1 MASFT
6 TLYSGSSGNC
16 GLVQCGQK
24 YLLIDMGKSCR
35 ITLNALKELGLA
47 LSDLEGILVTH
58 EHSDHIKGLQVF
70 LKNHPVPLYAG
81 ADTLDALDAMGVLP
95 AGLETQAVEGRTLDV
110 GGFEVTAFP
119 TSHDVPCCGYRI
131 HTPDGR
137 VMAIATDLGQLTTP
151 VHQNLSG
158 ADLVA
163 LEANY
168 DPYSL
173 RNGPYPYYLK
183 QRIASARGHLSNDE
197 CAAKILELLQEGC
210 TRFALCHLSQEN
222 NTPDL
227 ALGTVFRTLAM
238 AGCTPEKGTIIQAQ
252 KRSQISDNILF

>member
-35 ITLNALKELGLA
+35 ITVNALKELGLA

-158 ADLVA
+158 ADLVEIGRA
-163 LEANY
+163 
-168 DPYSL
+168 
-173 RNGPYPYYLK
+173 
-183 QRIASARGHLSNDE
+183 H
-197 CAAKILELLQEGC
+197 
-210 TRFALCHLSQEN
+210 
-222 NTPDL
+222 
-227 ALGTVFRTLAM
+227 V
-238 AGCTPEKGTIIQAQ
+238 
-252 KRSQISDNILF
+252 

>member
-35 ITLNALKELGLA
+35 ITVNALKELGLA

-137 VMAIATDLGQLTTP
+137 VMA
-151 VHQNLSG
+151 
-158 ADLVA
+158 
-163 LEANY
+163 NY

>member
-1 MASFT
+1 MAYFT

-16 GLVQCGQK
+16 ALVRSGQQ

-35 ITLNALKELGLA
+35 ITVNALKELGLA

-168 DPYSL
+168 DPYS
-173 RNGPYPYYLK
+173 PVSYT
-183 QRIASARGHLSNDE
+183 HLT
-197 CAAKILELLQEGC
+197 LP
-210 TRFALCHLSQEN
+210 TRDF
-222 NTPDL
+222 
-227 ALGTVFRTLAM
+227 V
-238 AGCTPEKGTIIQAQ
+238 
-252 KRSQISDNILF
+252 

>member
-1 MASFT
+1 MI
-6 TLYSGSSGNC
+6 L
-16 GLVQCGQK
+16 K
-24 YLLIDMGKSCR
+24 YC
-35 ITLNALKELGLA
+35 
-47 LSDLEGILVTH
+47 
-58 EHSDHIKGLQVF
+58 
-70 LKNHPVPLYAG
+70 
-81 ADTLDALDAMGVLP
+81 VLP
-95 AGLETQAVEGRTLDV
+95 V
-110 GGFEVTAFP
+110 
-119 TSHDVPCCGYRI
+119 
-131 HTPDGR
+131 
-137 VMAIATDLGQLTTP
+137 
-151 VHQNLSG
+151 NLPG
-158 ADLVA
+158 PDLVA

>member
-35 ITLNALKELGLA
+35 ITVNALKELGLA

-131 HTPDGR
+131 YTPDGR

-252 KRSQISDNILF
+252 KRSQISGNILF